1 LDFEKMTF
9 RFKVIIGTI
18 AALFVCS
25 LPASRVSAATITYSL
40 INNLLDDQGDGSG
53 QLTGTIVTDGTIGTL
68 TTADILDW
76 SITVQIGASAAV
88 ISPANS
94 VLSPIDSL
102 GVTATPTQLI
112 FDYDIFNGYFD
123 FSTPSD
129 TQAFWIGGSVTNGS
143 IGGFIDSSEIA
154 GSFNDLNGSVVIAQV
169 TAVPE
174 PSTWA
179 MMILGFCGLGFMAY
193 RRKQNG
199 PALSVA

>member
-179 MMILGFCGLGFMAY
+179 MMILGFAGIGFMAS
-193 RRKQNG
+193 RRKSK
-199 PALSVA
+199 PAFRFV